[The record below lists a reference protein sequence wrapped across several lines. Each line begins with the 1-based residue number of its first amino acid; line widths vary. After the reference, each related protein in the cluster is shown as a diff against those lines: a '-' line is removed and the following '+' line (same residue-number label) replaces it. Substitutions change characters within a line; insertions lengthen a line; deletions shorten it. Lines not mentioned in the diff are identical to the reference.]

1 VIVVSAL
8 VPLSAVALPGNT
20 LVPAALG
27 SAVVMITGL
36 RSVFH
41 WHENYLRFS
50 HAREAVEAERRRF
63 RTGATPYDDHQTRE
77 TVLAEAITRIEQEE
91 MGHWLKVAAQPAREP
106 GK

>member
-1 VIVVSAL
+1 V
-8 VPLSAVALPGNT
+8 LPGNT

-50 HAREAVEAERRRF
+50 HAREAVEAERRRL